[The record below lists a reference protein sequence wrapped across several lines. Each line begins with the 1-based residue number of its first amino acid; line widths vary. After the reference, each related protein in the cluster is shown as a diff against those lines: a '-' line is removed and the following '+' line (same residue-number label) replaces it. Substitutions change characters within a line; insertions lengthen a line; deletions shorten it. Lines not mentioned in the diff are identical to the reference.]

1 VILLARH
8 GESRDNVPPQRFSGS
23 LDAPLTDRGREQ
35 ARALAAVAA
44 QARVAAVWTSRLIRA
59 RETAEIVAAALGLD
73 APRVDER
80 LAESHRGRWEGR
92 LVDDLVREEPEA
104 WAAWRRGGAGFR
116 FPGGESL
123 AEHQARALAALDAV
137 RSGPMPALVVCH
149 GGTIRVIAAAGHPRG
164 LDAFHD
170 VAPRIPNATL
180 LRLED
185 LSAWTSAA

>member
-1 VILLARH
+1 MILLARH
-8 GESRDNVPPQRFSGS
+8 GESRDNVAPQRFSGW
-23 LDAPLTDRGREQ
+23 LDAPLTERGREQ

-44 QARVAAVWTSRLIRA
+44 QAGVAAVWTSQLARA
-59 RETAEIVAAALGLD
+59 RETAEIVAAPLGLEV
-73 APRVDER
+73 RVDER
-80 LAESHRGRWEGR
+80 LAESHRGDWEGR
-92 LVDDLVREEPEA
+92 LVADLERSEPEA
-104 WAAWRRGGAGFR
+104 WAAWRRGGAAYR

-123 AEHQARALAALDAV
+123 AEHQARALAALEAV
-137 RSGPMPALVVCH
+137 RSGPRPALVVCH
-149 GGTIRVIAAAGHPRG
+149 GGTIRVIAAASHPCG

>member
-8 GESRDNVPPQRFSGS
+8 GESRDNVAPQRFSGW

-35 ARALAAVAA
+35 AHALAAVAE
-44 QARVAAVWTSRLIRA
+44 QAGVAAVWTSRLARA
-59 RETAEIVAAALGLD
+59 YETAEIVAARLGLE
-73 APRVDER
+73 PRADER

-92 LVDDLVREEPEA
+92 LVAELEREEPEL
-104 WAAWRRGGAGFR
+104 WAAWKRGGADFR

-123 AEHQARALAALDAV
+123 HEHQIRALAALEAV
-137 RSGPMPALVVCH
+137 RAGPAPALVVCH

-170 VAPRIPNATL
+170 VAPHIRNATL

-185 LSAWTSAA
+185 LSAWTRAA

>member
-8 GESRDNVPPQRFSGS
+8 GESRDNVPPQRFSGW

-44 QARVAAVWTSRLIRA
+44 QAGVAAVWTSRLIRA
-59 RETAEIVAAALGLD
+59 RETAGIVAASLGLE
-73 APRVDER
+73 ARIDER

-92 LVDDLVREEPEA
+92 LVADLEREEPEA
-104 WAAWRRGGAGFR
+104 WAAWKRGGADFR

-123 AEHQARALAALDAV
+123 AEHQARALEALDAV
-137 RSGPMPALVVCH
+137 RAGPRPALVVCH
-149 GGTIRVIAAAGHPRG
+149 GGTIRVIAAAAHPRG

-170 VAPRIPNATL
+170 VAPFIPNATL

>member
-8 GESRDNVPPQRFSGS
+8 GESRDNVAPQRFSGW

-35 ARALAAVAA
+35 ARALAAVAE
-44 QARVAAVWTSRLIRA
+44 QAGVAAVWTSRLVRA
-59 RETAEIVAAALGLD
+59 RETAEIVAGPLGLEV
-73 APRVDER
+73 RVDER

-92 LVDDLVREEPEA
+92 LVSDLQREEPDA
-104 WAAWRRGGAGFR
+104 WAAWQRGGAAYR

-123 AEHQARALAALDAV
+123 AEHQARALAAMDAV
-137 RSGPMPALVVCH
+137 RAGPMPALVVCH
-149 GGTIRVIAAAGHPRG
+149 GGTIRVIAAASHPRG

>member
-8 GESRDNVPPQRFSGS
+8 GESRDNVPPQRFSGR
-23 LDAPLTDRGREQ
+23 LDAPLTERGREQ
-35 ARALAAVAA
+35 GRALAAVAQ
-44 QARVAAVWTSRLIRA
+44 QAGVAAVWTSQLVRA
-59 RETAEIVAAALGLD
+59 RETAEIVGAAVGVE
-73 APRVDER
+73 PRVDER

-92 LVDDLVREEPEA
+92 IVEDLEREEPEA
-104 WAAWRRGGAGFR
+104 WAAWRRGGAAYR

-123 AEHQARALAALDAV
+123 AEHQARALDALDAV

-149 GGTIRVIAAAGHPRG
+149 GGTIRVIAAASHPRG
-164 LDAFHD
+164 LDAFHEL
-170 VAPRIPNATL
+170 APHIPNATL

>member
-8 GESRDNVPPQRFSGS
+8 GESRDNVPPQRFSGW

-44 QARVAAVWTSRLIRA
+44 QVGLAAVWTSQLARA
-59 RETAEIVAAALGLD
+59 RETAEIVAAPLGVD
-73 APRVDER
+73 VRVDAR

-92 LVDDLVREEPEA
+92 LVDELRGEDPET
-104 WAAWRRGGAGFR
+104 WAAWLRGGADFR

-137 RSGPMPALVVCH
+137 REGPIPALVVCH
-149 GGTIRVIAAAGHPRG
+149 GGTIRVIAAASHPRG

-170 VAPRIPNATL
+170 VAPLIPNATL

>member
-8 GESRDNVPPQRFSGS
+8 GQSRDNVAPQRFSGS
-23 LDAPLTDRGREQ
+23 LDAPLTALGREQ

-44 QARVAAVWTSRLIRA
+44 EAGVAAVWTSRLARA
-59 RETAEIVAAALGLD
+59 YETAEIVAGRLGLEI
-73 APRVDER
+73 RVEER

-92 LVDDLVREEPEA
+92 LVADIEREEPEL
-104 WAAWRRGGAGFR
+104 WAAWQRAGAGYR

-123 AEHQARALAALDAV
+123 AEHQERALAALDAV
-137 RSGPMPALVVCH
+137 RAGPSPALVVCH
-149 GGTIRVIAAAGHPRG
+149 GGTIRALAAATHPRG

-170 VAPRIPNATL
+170 VAARIPNATL

-185 LSAWTSAA
+185 LSRWTTAA

>member
-8 GESRDNVPPQRFSGS
+8 GETADNVAPQRFQGWR
-23 LDAPLTDRGREQ
+23 DPPLNDRGREQ
-35 ARALAAVAA
+35 ARVLARAVAGEGL
-44 QARVAAVWTSRLIRA
+44 VAIWTSHLRRA
-59 RETAEIVAAALGLD
+59 RETASIVGEELGLV
-73 APRVDER
+73 PRVDER

-92 LVDDLVREEPEA
+92 VVTEIEREEPAA
-104 WAAWRRGGAGFR
+104 WAAWRRAGAGFR

-123 AEHQARALAALDAV
+123 AEHQRRALAALAAV
-137 RSGPMPALVVCH
+137 RDGPLPALVVAH
-149 GGTIRVIAAAGHPRG
+149 GGTIRAIAAAGHPRG

-170 VAPRIPNATL
+170 LAPLIPNATL

>member
-8 GESRDNVPPQRFSGS
+8 GESRDNVPPQRFSGW
-23 LDAPLTDRGREQ
+23 LDAPLTDRGRDQ

-44 QARVAAVWTSRLIRA
+44 QAGVAAVWTSRLMRA
-59 RETAEIVAAALGLD
+59 RETAEIVAAQLGLD
-73 APRVDER
+73 VRVDER

-92 LVDDLVREEPEA
+92 LVEDLQREEPEA
-104 WAAWRRGGAGFR
+104 WAAWQRGGADFR
-116 FPGGESL
+116 FPEGESL

-137 RSGPMPALVVCH
+137 RSGPLPALVVCH
-149 GGTIRVIAAAGHPRG
+149 GGTIRVLAAARHPRG

-170 VAPRIPNATL
+170 VAPRIANATL

>member
-35 ARALAAVAA
+35 ARALAALAG
-44 QARVAAVWTSRLIRA
+44 QAGLAAVWSSRLIRA
-59 RETAEIVAAALGLD
+59 RETAEIVAAALGVEV
-73 APRVDER
+73 RVDER

-92 LVDDLVREEPEA
+92 LVADIEREEPEA
-104 WAAWRRGGAGFR
+104 WAAWRHAGADFR

-123 AEHQARALAALDAV
+123 AEYQARALAALDAV
-137 RSGPMPALVVCH
+137 RDGPLPAMVVCH
-149 GGTIRVIAAAGHPRG
+149 GGTIRVIAAASRPRG

-170 VAPRIPNATL
+170 LAPLIPNATL